1 MTGGS
6 TWTVRP
12 QQATSQ
18 QSAGLSEVSTIRL
31 MEMEEEEEEEE
42 KEEEPVLPSVLAP
55 VRELCP
61 PAGVL
66 ARQTLTAPTP
76 ASAGETVRALLPPAS
91 D

>member
-12 QQATSQ
+12 QQATTQ

-31 MEMEEEEEEEE
+31 GEVEEEEEEEE
-42 KEEEPVLPSVLAP
+42 EEEPVLPSVQAP

-66 ARQTLTAPTP
+66 ARQTLTAQTP
-76 ASAGETVRALLPPAS
+76 ASAGETVRALLLPAS